1 MNDELGVVN
10 EDNQPIGWVLPY
22 VLDKGLDG
30 YTATLNPCK
39 EGRYNTPVYTI
50 IPTSTKQTI
59 CTKPLQ
65 VKAWIDD
72 NRNLWEF
79 WQTVVDKD
87 THEMNGK
94 TKLEAVALANYY
106 EGRYDM
112 ACNFKMILE
121 EK

>member
-1 MNDELGVVN
+1 MDMLEDSIMLG
-10 EDNQPIGWVLPY
+10 
-22 VLDKGLDG
+22 K
-30 YTATLNPCK
+30 
-39 EGRYNTPVYTI
+39 
-50 IPTSTKQTI
+50 KQTVY
-59 CTKPLQ
+59 TKPLQ
-65 VKAWIDD
+65 VKAWID
-72 NRNLWEF
+72 NNKSLWEF

-94 TKLEAVALANYY
+94 TKLEAIALANYY